1 MAKHK
6 VYVTDHVFKSLDPER
21 SILADADCDLIE
33 LSIRDASQIKNV
45 AADAEV
51 LLNTYLPNISGEVMD
66 ALPNLKGIVRYGV
79 GVDTIDLQAAKE
91 RGIQVA
97 NVPDYC
103 IDEVSDH
110 AVDWRSRLCAKRR
123 FPTDA

>member
-51 LLNTYLPNISGEVMD
+51 CSTLTCPTS
-66 ALPNLKGIVRYGV
+66 PVRLWMPFQ
-79 GVDTIDLQAAKE
+79 I
-91 RGIQVA
+91 
-97 NVPDYC
+97 
-103 IDEVSDH
+103 
-110 AVDWRSRLCAKRR
+110 
-123 FPTDA
+123 

>member
-1 MAKHK
+1 M
-6 VYVTDHVFKSLDPER
+6 
-21 SILADADCDLIE
+21 
-33 LSIRDASQIKNV
+33 
-45 AADAEV
+45 

-110 AVDWRSRLCAKRR
+110 AVALALTLVRKTALSDRR
-123 FPTDA
+123 IKSGDFSLSYVHPIRGLRFAVPLP